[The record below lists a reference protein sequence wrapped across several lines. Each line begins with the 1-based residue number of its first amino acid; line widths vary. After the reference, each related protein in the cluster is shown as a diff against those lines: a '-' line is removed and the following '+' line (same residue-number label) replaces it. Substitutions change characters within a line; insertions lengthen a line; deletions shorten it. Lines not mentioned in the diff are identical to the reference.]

1 MLVPRLYSAVPH
13 RQQWNAGEAEQSHGS
28 WAPLRKVTAGQRQ
41 TLFLSSRFPL
51 KCSIVPMTL
60 CVSLVASSHL
70 SAPFSWCCYTYLF
83 ITNLITSFSPSLRCH
98 MFYSSYLCHWDE
110 HTNTHW
116 QKRAFERQREA
127 VEALRQQKWRGWIVA
142 LVHRPFVV

>member
-51 KCSIVPMTL
+51 KCSIVPMTP
-60 CVSLVASSHL
+60 CLVALSHL
-70 SAPFSWCCYTYLF
+70 SAPFFLMLLHTFLF
-83 ITNLITSFSPSLRCH
+83 ITNLITLFSPSLRCRK
-98 MFYSSYLCHWDE
+98 FYSSYLCHWDK
-110 HTNTHW
+110 HTHKYTLTEASIRAPEGGRWKHW
-116 QKRAFERQREA
+116 GSRNG
-127 VEALRQQKWRGWIVA
+127 RGELWPQCTG
-142 LVHRPFVV
+142 HS